1 MDISTQQQNRPLA
14 LWALIATIGVLG
26 VSGLAGGGQFILAP
40 SGRLIGIS
48 PTLLA
53 GSPFESYL
61 VPGLVLFSL
70 LGVFPLVVVYG
81 LFRRKRWAWPA
92 AIAVGVALVVWVL
105 VEGVVIGF
113 GKRLQYPHLV
123 QGVVIVSLAVLPSV
137 RAALR

>member
-1 MDISTQQQNRPLA
+1 MGISTQHQDRPLA

-53 GSPFESYL
+53 GSPFDSYL
-61 VPGLVLFSL
+61 VPGVILFSI

>member
-1 MDISTQQQNRPLA
+1 MDISTQQQDRPLT
-14 LWALIATIGVLG
+14 LWALIATVGVLG

-40 SGRLIGIS
+40 SGRLISIS

-61 VPGLVLFSL
+61 VPGLVLFSI

-81 LFRRKRWAWPA
+81 LYRRKRWAWPA
-92 AIAVGVALVVWVL
+92 TIAVGVALVVWVL

-123 QGVVIVSLAVLPSV
+123 QGVVIVGLAVLPSV

>member
-1 MDISTQQQNRPLA
+1 M
-14 LWALIATIGVLG
+14 LG
-26 VSGLAGGGQFILAP
+26 VSGIVGGGQFILAP

-53 GSPFESYL
+53 NSPFESYL
-61 VPGLVLFSL
+61 VPGLILFSI

-123 QGVVIVSLAVLPSV
+123 QGVVIVGLAVLPSV

>member
-1 MDISTQQQNRPLA
+1 
-14 LWALIATIGVLG
+14 VLG

-53 GSPFESYL
+53 GSPFDSYL
-61 VPGLVLFSL
+61 VPGVILFSI

-105 VEGVVIGF
+105 VEGAVIGF
-113 GKRLQYPHLV
+113 GKRLQYPHLI
-123 QGVVIVSLAVLPSV
+123 QGVVIVGLAVLPSV